1 VNRKPVVYLAG
12 PYSHPE
18 PIANM
23 RDAIELADRLF
34 DCCAPL
40 IPHLTGFWHLV
51 SPRTYEE
58 WLELDCQYL
67 EVCDALL
74 RFGGGSLGAD
84 KEVALARELGKRV
97 FFTEGVLREWVATWT
112 PE

>member
-1 VNRKPVVYLAG
+1 MRKPVVYLAG

-23 RDAIELADRLF
+23 RTAIELADRLY
-34 DCCAPL
+34 DCCAPF

-51 SPRTYEE
+51 SPRSYEE

-67 EVCDALL
+67 AVYDAVL

-84 KEVALARELGKRV
+84 KEVKLAKDLRKPV
-97 FFTEGVLREWVATWT
+97 FFDEDVVREWAKGWT
-112 PE
+112 A

>member
-1 VNRKPVVYLAG
+1 MNRKPVVYLAG

-40 IPHLTGFWHLV
+40 IPHLAGFWDLV

-67 EVCDALL
+67 AVCDALL

-84 KEVALARELGKRV
+84 KEVVLARELGKPV
-97 FFTEGVLREWVATWT
+97 FFDEDVLREWTGEWK
-112 PE
+112 P